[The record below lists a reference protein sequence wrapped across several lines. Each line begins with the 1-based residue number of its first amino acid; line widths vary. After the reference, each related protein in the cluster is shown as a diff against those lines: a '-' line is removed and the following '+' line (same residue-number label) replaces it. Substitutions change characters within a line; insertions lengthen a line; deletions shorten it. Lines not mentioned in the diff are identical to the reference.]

1 MNSIGIDYRNAPPLF
16 DVGAAWRVLWSR
28 RLLIAV
34 VAAAVLAVAIAYVA
48 VTKPS
53 YISSAA
59 VLIDPRDIKTT
70 NIDSVLPGIG
80 ADSAAITSQVSVIKS
95 RDFLRQIYADL
106 ELESDPEYSGSGMI
120 GSLVAMFRG
129 APTPNEEAALQK
141 FIGSVDVER
150 EGLTYVIT
158 VGVRSGDPDKAALIA
173 NAIVDRYIAATAN
186 QQSTASTD
194 VTTTLNDKI
203 AALQDDV
210 TAAERAVEA
219 FKQQHGILDETTGGS
234 LISQVNQLSAQVIAA
249 QDALNQAQIRY
260 DQAAGIGTSPEAM
273 ARLGEITSSVTAT
286 KLRDDYN
293 AAAAA
298 LATAQATYG
307 PKHPTVI
314 SAQAQ
319 LGKFEGLLSREAG
332 RILKELAASR
342 DVAQSNLLKLQQDLD
357 ASRTRAG
364 SSSVAQ
370 VELRRLQATA
380 DAARGVLNDFQQRSQ
395 ETAQMQGLQSSQ
407 VHVIARAAA
416 PTEAVWPKPALL
428 LPVSA
433 MLGLMMG
440 AGIALLIGEPRS
452 LAAHAPAPSPNPPAP
467 TDKRKK
473 TPPSRPE
480 HATPVMARPSPA
492 RRYARLDGAR
502 GDVIVG
508 HDESHD
514 LAVRRL
520 LGEVFALLPRH
531 GAPFIIAFAAQTDA
545 RLSQRGARLA
555 AAGLAHIGADAAVV
569 AHDVDASRHRFVLVD
584 ATHELAGD
592 ADLEVLVI
600 TEGERIRRPL
610 SAATIVFELRA
621 IDHLTEHEPALAV
634 G

>member
-1 MNSIGIDYRNAPPLF
+1 LF

-28 RLLIAV
+28 RLLIAA
-34 VAAAVLAVAIAYVA
+34 VAAAVLALAIAYVV

-53 YISSAA
+53 YVSSAA
-59 VLIDPRDIKTT
+59 VLIDPRDVKTT

-106 ELESDPEYSGSGMI
+106 KLATDADYTGSGMI
-120 GSLVAMFRG
+120 GSLLSLFRG
-129 APTPNEEAALQK
+129 ESAPNEEVAFQK
-141 FIGSVDVER
+141 FMGTVSVER

-158 VGVRSGDPDKAALIA
+158 VGVRSGDPEKAARIA

-186 QQSTASTD
+186 QQLTASTD
-194 VTTTLNDKI
+194 VTATLKDKI

-210 TAAERAVEA
+210 TAAERTVEE
-219 FKQQHGILDETTGGS
+219 FKQVHNILDDTTGGS
-234 LISQVNQLSAQVIAA
+234 LTSQVNQLSTQVIAA

-260 DQAAGIGTSPEAM
+260 DQAAGIGTSPDAM

-307 PKHPTVI
+307 PKHPNVI
-314 SAQAQ
+314 TAQAQ
-319 LGKFEGLLSREAG
+319 LNKFEGLLSREAG
-332 RILKELAASR
+332 RILKELGASR

-357 ASRTRAG
+357 AARAQAN

-380 DAARGVLNDFQQRSQ
+380 DAARGVLGDFQQRSQ
-395 ETAQMQGLQSSQ
+395 ETAQMQGLESSQ
-407 VHVIARAAA
+407 VHVISRAAA
-416 PTEAVWPKPALL
+416 PTEPVWPKPALL

-440 AGIALLIGEPRS
+440 AGIALLIGEPRTFAV
-452 LAAHAPAPSPNPPAP
+452 LAPSPSPNPPAP
-467 TDKRKK
+467 TDHRKK
-473 TPPSRPE
+473 APSRVGQ
-480 HATPVMARPSPA
+480 ATPTLATVSPA

-502 GDVIVG
+502 EDVVTGHGDASDI
-508 HDESHD
+508 
-514 LAVRRL
+514 AMRRL
-520 LGEVFALLPRH
+520 LSEVLALLPRH
-531 GAPFIIAFAAQTDA
+531 ESPFILSFAAQTDA
-545 RLSQRGARLA
+545 RLSRRGAQLA
-555 AAGLAHIGADAAVV
+555 AAGLERIGADAAVV
-569 AHDVDASRHRFVLVD
+569 TGDVDVVRHRFALVD
-584 ATHELAGD
+584 ATNELAGD
-592 ADLEVLVI
+592 ADLEILVI
-600 TEGERIRRPL
+600 AEGERIRHPL
-610 SAATIVFELRA
+610 SPTTIVFELPLARGFV
-621 IDHLTEHEPALAV
+621 TENEPALAT